1 MGGPVNVQP
10 GDLAMIVRN
19 TTGDGC
25 VDNLIGTPLQ
35 VVRAYECE
43 DGIAWAFQG
52 PMLVCPACKAIEFF
66 GFLDADL
73 QRLRGPELKAKSHDA
88 LLDRV
93 LHGEPA

>member
-1 MGGPVNVQP
+1 MNVQP
-10 GDLAMIVRN
+10 GDLAMVVRN

-25 VDNLIGTPLQ
+25 MAYMIGTP
-35 VVRAYECE
+35 VKIVARGTPVDNE
-43 DGIAWAFQG
+43 G
-52 PMLVCPACKAIEFF
+52 PWWTYAGPLLHCHGCGKTTFM

-93 LHGEPA
+93 LHGVPA